1 MNFLLDTHLLLWL
14 LSEPDKLPPSIR
26 VAIESGEADVCA
38 SAISIAEIAIKYKR
52 NRGEPGDMPID
63 GKQAQTLTEASGLS
77 ILPLEAD
84 HAAMLD
90 TLPLHHRDPF
100 DRMLVAQAK
109 AEPMILWT
117 CDAALSAYGD
127 TVMVC

>member
-26 VAIESGEADVCA
+26 AAIESGEADVCA
-38 SAISIAEIAIKYKR
+38 SAISIAEIAIKHKR

-63 GKQAQTLTEASGLS
+63 GRQAQTLTEASGLF
-77 ILPLEAD
+77 ILPMEAD

-90 TLPLHHRDPF
+90 VLPLHHRDPF